1 MAKAISVMS
10 LACMIVG
17 LAVGCGGDEG
27 PSEDVAAQ
35 EAAAAAPAFRM
46 TARKLFAE
54 YDADED
60 AASAK
65 YPGKVV
71 LLSGI
76 VAETGVI
83 EGNPYVALVAGGT
96 LDLGLV
102 SCIFPRQA
110 AQEVSAVPIGQS
122 ISLKGEVTGRASF
135 AEIRLKSCT
144 LP

>member
-1 MAKAISVMS
+1 MPKAISILS
-10 LACMIVG
+10 LACMVLG
-17 LAVGCGGDEG
+17 LAAGGGGDEE
-27 PSEDVAAQ
+27 PSENVAAQ
-35 EAAAAAPAFRM
+35 EAATAAPAFRM

-54 YDADED
+54 YDADEA

-71 LLSGI
+71 LLSGV
-76 VAETGVI
+76 VAETGAI
-83 EGNPYVALVAGGT
+83 EGNPYVAPAAGGT

-102 SCIFPRQA
+102 TCVFPRQA

-122 ISLKGEVTGRASF
+122 ISLKGEVAGKASF
-135 AEIRLKSCT
+135 AKVRLKSCT

>member
-1 MAKAISVMS
+1 MPKAISILS
-10 LACMIVG
+10 LACMVLG
-17 LAVGCGGDEG
+17 FAMGCGGDEG
-27 PSEDVAAQ
+27 PSDDVAAQ

-46 TARKLFAE
+46 TARKLFSE
-54 YDADED
+54 YDADEKT
-60 AASAK
+60 ASAK

-71 LLSGI
+71 LLSGV
-76 VAETGVI
+76 VAETGEI

-102 SCIFPRQA
+102 SCVFPRQA

-122 ISLKGEVTGRASF
+122 ISVKGEVTGKASF
-135 AEIRLKSCT
+135 AEIRLKGCT

>member
-1 MAKAISVMS
+1 MANAISILS
-10 LACMIVG
+10 LAFMVLG
-17 LAVGCGGDEG
+17 LAVGCGGDEES
-27 PSEDVAAQ
+27 SEDVTAQ

-54 YDADED
+54 YDADEA

-83 EGNPYVALVAGGT
+83 EGSPYVALVAGGN

-102 SCIFPRQA
+102 SCVFPRQA

-122 ISLKGEVTGRASF
+122 ISVKGEVIGKTSF
-135 AEIRLKSCT
+135 AEVRLKSCT